1 VPNGV
6 RVPQPSLQAGARF
19 RTATEC
25 ATGAALRIGTVASLT
40 AKKGHEYLLEAIA
53 LLRDRGVR
61 CALFL
66 AGDGPERARL
76 EALVGERRLR
86 PCVQFLGNVAPVAD
100 LLDAIDL
107 FVLPSRVE
115 GLPLA
120 LLEAMLAGKPV
131 VATAVGGVPDV
142 IDSGATGVLVAPR
155 DAGALADAIERLAA
169 SPELRARL
177 ASAACQQA
185 QQHHSEA
192 AYVSALAALYDELLA
207 GSAQ

>member
-1 VPNGV
+1 
-6 RVPQPSLQAGARF
+6 
-19 RTATEC
+19 
-25 ATGAALRIGTVASLT
+25 
-40 AKKGHEYLLEAIA
+40 
-53 LLRDRGVR
+53 
-61 CALFL
+61 
-66 AGDGPERARL
+66 
-76 EALVGERRLR
+76 
-86 PCVQFLGNVAPVAD
+86 
-100 LLDAIDL
+100 
-107 FVLPSRVE
+107 VLPSRVE

-207 GSAQ
+207 GSAR